1 MFAPAFRRPAES
13 ALVAHRPLPSAR
25 MKSAVLAALLCLP
38 LSAQEHCPILFAA
51 GGEDRQGTKADAL
64 AIGWALA
71 QPHRNVT
78 ISVQADS
85 GYDDYSIVTAYL
97 MRRIGPSVSRNAEIA
112 RTTYELP
119 PSFDGSWVL
128 FDGLD
133 LEAGEYWLVFER
145 PPHAERGEPEW
156 LVSTIKGIRSAN
168 GTRFLGTRYY
178 SYVNHRAEYTP
189 AAMYGQTTTLQGYQ
203 VAVTGVA
210 VY

>member
-1 MFAPAFRRPAES
+1 MFAPALRVPTES
-13 ALVAHRPLPSAR
+13 EPMAHRPLPFGR

-38 LSAQEHCPILFAA
+38 LSAQEHCPIVFAA
-51 GGEDRQGTKADAL
+51 GGEERQGTKADAL

-78 ISVQADS
+78 ISVHADS
-85 GYDDYSIVTAYL
+85 GYDEYTIVTAYL
-97 MRRIGPSVSRNAEIA
+97 MRRIGPSVSKNAEVA

-128 FDGLD
+128 FEGLD
-133 LEAGEYWLVFER
+133 LEEGEYWLVFER

-156 LVSTIKGIRSAN
+156 LVSTIRGIKSTT

-189 AAMYGQTTTLQGYQ
+189 AAMYGQTMGLQGYQ
-203 VAVTGVA
+203 VAVTGAPVF
-210 VY
+210 